1 MFLGERRRITDLAR
15 TRALPAIYT
24 QREFVDAGGLVS
36 YGPSLI
42 EMSRRGAQHVDK
54 ILRGAKPQDVPVE
67 QPTKFELFINK
78 RTATA
83 LGITIPASLQYRAEV
98 TE

>member
-1 MFLGERRRITDLAR
+1 
-15 TRALPAIYT
+15 
-24 QREFVDAGGLVS
+24 
-36 YGPSLI
+36 
-42 EMSRRGAQHVDK
+42 MSRRGAQHVDK

>member
-1 MFLGERRRITDLAR
+1 LSDAMFLGERRRITDLAR
-15 TRALPAIYT
+15 ARALPAIYT
-24 QREFVDAGGLVS
+24 QREFVEAGGLVS

-67 QPTKFELFINK
+67 QPTIKGRQRRSGSQSRRRCNIARE
-78 RTATA
+78 
-83 LGITIPASLQYRAEV
+83 GDWV
-98 TE
+98 